1 MSVESSSVNKEVV
14 DAITE
19 ENVQVVSESPAVA
32 IGSLNQ
38 SMAFTIGIAL
48 QNAVFQQQNSNII
61 TQATT
66 AKCVE
71 ILIEK

>member
-1 MSVESSSVNKEVV
+1 MAMESSSANSK
-14 DAITE
+14 ITDSE
-19 ENVQVVSESPAVA
+19 TEANVQVIGESPSVA

-38 SMAFTIGIAL
+38 SMAFSIGIAL
-48 QNAVFQQQNSNII
+48 QNAVFQQQSSNVI

-71 ILIEK
+71 ILIKK

>member
-1 MSVESSSVNKEVV
+1 MARDISSIQNEISEAVAE
-14 DAITE
+14 T
-19 ENVQVVSESPAVA
+19 NVQVVSESPAVA
-32 IGSLNQ
+32 LGSLNQ
-38 SMAFTIGIAL
+38 SMAFTMGLAL
-48 QNAVFQQQNSNII
+48 QNATLQQQSSNVI